1 VRRAAKRKTL
11 YVIKNN
17 NQRAGRGSDLIN
29 PTAERNFLSSMQC
42 TGRCLVGQLADGLD
56 DPAPC
61 YLAVVIVT
69 RGELVTRFSIRG
81 GGAPDVDLGYQGSP
95 ARDKLI
101 GMTAARRR

>member
-1 VRRAAKRKTL
+1 LRKS
-11 YVIKNN
+11 VIKNN

-29 PTAERNFLSSMQC
+29 PTAERKFLSSMQS

-56 DPAPC
+56 DPAPF

-81 GGAPDVDLGYQGSP
+81 CGAPKVDLGYQGSP

-101 GMTAARRR
+101 GMTAGRRR

>member
-1 VRRAAKRKTL
+1 LIKSA
-11 YVIKNN
+11 IKNN

-61 YLAVVIVT
+61 YLAVIVT

>member
-1 VRRAAKRKTL
+1 VC
-11 YVIKNN
+11 YQDN

-29 PTAERNFLSSMQC
+29 PTAERNFLSSMQS

-61 YLAVVIVT
+61 YLAVVIVS

-81 GGAPDVDLGYQGSP
+81 GGPADVDLGYPGSA

-101 GMTAARRR
+101 GMTAARHR

>member
-1 VRRAAKRKTL
+1 M
-11 YVIKNN
+11 I
-17 NQRAGRGSDLIN
+17 GLIN

-42 TGRCLVGQLADGLD
+42 TGRCLVGQLVDSLD
-56 DPAPC
+56 DPAPW

-69 RGELVTRFSIRG
+69 RGELVTRFNIRVAARQMSISGIR
-81 GGAPDVDLGYQGSP
+81 GSP